1 MGKARG
7 LVCVHFL
14 AALNVH
20 FGGDKMV
27 SKNAMSE
34 FFHNLSM
41 QALSKSDDAI
51 LIKFNAINKLNK
63 SLNDLLTG
71 EALAFEI
78 ERVSRKMTFYN
89 QPVFVSEEQTD
100 NDKIEKDIV
109 RNILNDEKIN
119 FPTDT
124 DHISFPNTAEEI
136 KQQSIDENKLFIE
149 TELKKTKETLKR
161 RKLT

>member
-1 MGKARG
+1 M
-7 LVCVHFL
+7 
-14 AALNVH
+14 
-20 FGGDKMV
+20 
-27 SKNAMSE
+27 
-34 FFHNLSM
+34 
-41 QALSKSDDAI
+41 
-51 LIKFNAINKLNK
+51 
-63 SLNDLLTG
+63 LTG